1 MNKEIVPN
9 VLVAVIVGVGAYVIT
24 PFVKSTDAHAAA
36 SEMINTPPF
45 KTSLVQGVVAKLAV
59 DEGMREALLDAMK
72 ANDPD
77 FRGLRGHP
85 GGQGETGPGCEVGS
99 VVAWPSNAEI
109 PSGWMKCDGEP
120 IDRMKYAK
128 LFGILGVT
136 YGGGDDVKTFNLPNF
151 QGMFLRGEGRQ
162 VGKDG
167 EERHVSGEFG
177 DMQPDRVQ
185 DHTHQLPPLHH
196 EVAGGQG
203 SQAVSGTDLPGRP
216 QFSTGGMNQDSTE
229 TRPANFAVHWIV
241 RVEE

>member
-177 DMQPDRVQ
+177 ICSQTVFRITPINFRLYIMRLQGAKAHRPFPELTFQVVRNF
-185 DHTHQLPPLHH
+185 LP
-196 EVAGGQG
+196 V
-203 SQAVSGTDLPGRP
+203 V
-216 QFSTGGMNQDSTE
+216 
-229 TRPANFAVHWIV
+229 
-241 RVEE
+241 